1 LKIYVSTPSRL
12 CLFGE
17 HLDYHSLEVITMAID
32 LRFSAQISKRK
43 DGRAII
49 LIKDESIDTL
59 NQKNDHLSYEKFEY
73 DLTSDLAYENSRDYF
88 KSSFNVIK
96 KRGYDI
102 SSGFDIKMDS
112 DIPIGKG
119 MCSSS
124 TMIVVLIK
132 AVLEAIEADVKDDM
146 SGIAQM
152 GYEAEVTEFNEPG
165 GKMDHM
171 ASAHGG
177 ICRFDFADIEN
188 PKMEK
193 LHALPPGGF
202 ILFDSLQ
209 RKDTIK
215 VLATARKPVE
225 KALEA
230 LGVKGIKTLDLELL
244 ESADIPLEQK
254 NPAMAALHNY
264 ELLKKFVSEHTE
276 GLISPERFGQL
287 IYEHHKKLRD
297 GLSISTTA
305 IEEILDTAMENGALG
320 GKLNG
325 TGGGGCCYVFAH
337 EKDLIKIKEAVEE
350 KGYPARIIRT
360 DQGSRVDRRGD

>member
-1 LKIYVSTPSRL
+1 MKYKVSTPSRL

-32 LRFSAQISKRK
+32 LRFSAEITCRN
-43 DGRAII
+43 DGRAVI
-49 LIKDESIDTL
+49 LIKDEAIDTL
-59 NQKNDHLSYEKFEY
+59 NQRNEECAYEKFEY
-73 DLTSDLAYENSRDYF
+73 DLTRDLVYENSRDYF

-102 SSGFDIKMDS
+102 SCGFDIKMDS

-132 AVLEAIEADVKDDM
+132 AVLEAVGADISNEM
-146 SGIAQM
+146 SEIAQM
-152 GYEAEVTEFNEPG
+152 GYEAEVAEFNEPG

-177 ICRFDFADIEN
+177 VCRFDFADIEN
-188 PKMEK
+188 PVMEK
-193 LHALPPGGF
+193 LDSLPPGGF
-202 ILFDSLQ
+202 VLFDSRQ

-225 KALEA
+225 KAVEF
-230 LGVKGIKTLDLELL
+230 LGVSGIKSLLNNSPDDTELP
-244 ESADIPLEQK
+244 EEYKKPT
-254 NPAMAALHNY
+254 MAAIDNY
-264 ELLKKFVSEHTE
+264 MILKKFLSENSGSEMT
-276 GLISPERFGQL
+276 PERFGEL
-287 IYEHHKKLRD
+287 IYEHHCNLRD
-297 GLSISTTA
+297 GLGISTPA
-305 IEEILDTAMENGALG
+305 MEEILNTAMANGALG

-325 TGGGGCCYVFAH
+325 TGGGGCCYAYAR
-337 EKDLIKIKEAVEE
+337 EKDLEKIAAAVEA
-350 KGYPARIIRT
+350 KGYPARIIYT
-360 DQGSRVDRRGD
+360 DRGASLDWKGE